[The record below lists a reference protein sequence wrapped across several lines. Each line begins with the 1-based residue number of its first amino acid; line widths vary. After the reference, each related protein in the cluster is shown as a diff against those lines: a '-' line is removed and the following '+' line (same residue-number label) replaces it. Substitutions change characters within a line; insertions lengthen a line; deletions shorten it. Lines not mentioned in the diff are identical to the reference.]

1 MRVIDDKGA
10 QVGVLARDEALAKA
24 RELGMDLVL
33 VAPKANP
40 PVAKIIEF
48 SKFKYQQEKKEQVS
62 KKKTNPQEVKELRLT
77 PFMAEN
83 DRNVRLERARGFLK
97 NGDKVRLTVWFKGRQ
112 ITKKQFGYDILNAA
126 VAGLQDA
133 GAPEQEPKF
142 RGRNLEILI
151 KPIKK
156 HETSQTKNQVES

>member
-1 MRVIDDKGA
+1 MIDDKGT
-10 QVGVLARDEALAKA
+10 QVGVLSRDEALAKA
-24 RELGMDLVL
+24 KELGVDLVL

-48 SKFKYQQEKKEQVS
+48 SKFKYQQEKKEQAS
-62 KKKTNPQEVKELRLT
+62 KKKTSPQEVKELRLT

-83 DRNVRLERARGFLK
+83 DRHVRLERARDFLK

-112 ITKKQFGYDILNAA
+112 ITKKQFGYDILKAA
-126 VAGLQDA
+126 VTGLQDV
-133 GAPEQEPKF
+133 GAPEQEPRF

-156 HETSQTKNQVES
+156 HETSQTKNQVKS